1 MTTSRFQRLW
11 PYARHHRRSYALGAV
26 LVVLAVTLRLV
37 VPTFL
42 GPAIDDL
49 RGDGAGAELLAQ
61 VRDAALGMVLAA
73 AVGAVVRTGSR
84 LTILGNSRKVV
95 KELRRD
101 LFAHLLR
108 MPPSFYVRHQTGHV
122 MSRCVND
129 VQNVQGLT
137 GPVFLYLVETG
148 VLYAV
153 GLAFL
158 LWTDPYLTVLCI
170 VPFPFFL
177 VFARR
182 IAGRIQEDSR
192 LAQEQLGEVSAKLD
206 ESLSGMRVVRS
217 LALEERDA
225 AAFAR
230 EAEAYRDTTL
240 RLARARAT
248 LTPSMVLLGALCT
261 VLALGAG
268 AARVEAG
275 HLSVGELIN
284 FTFYLAIVAGPT
296 GTLGF
301 VLSSL
306 QRGAAALVRIDEL
319 FAMPETIPDP
329 ARAGE
334 RHPVEHGAV
343 SVRDL
348 TLEYPSLIDQPHLT
362 GSLPDRLPEGAD
374 RPRRVLDRISFD
386 VPAGHSLGVVGATGS
401 GKTTLLRA
409 LSRQVEV
416 PPGAVFL
423 DGRDITAI
431 PLVDLREAVGVVPQ
445 ESFLF
450 SRTLAENVAFGRPGA
465 SRAQIEAAVRG
476 ARLAQDLGQLPQ
488 GLETTVGERGVQLSG
503 GQRQR
508 AALARVMLLEPKIL
522 LLDDTLSAVD
532 TNTADAIL
540 RELEPMMRGRT
551 TVIVAHRVAT
561 VQRCETILVLEDGRI
576 VERGRHSDLLAQ
588 DGVYASL
595 WRRQEA
601 GR

>member
-1 MTTSRFQRLW
+1 MTSRFHRLW
-11 PYARHHRRSYALGAV
+11 PYARHHRGSYALGAV

-42 GPAIDDL
+42 GTAIDDL
-49 RGDGAGAELLAQ
+49 RGDGSDAELLAQ
-61 VRDAALGMVLAA
+61 VRNAALGMVLAA
-73 AVGAVVRTGSR
+73 AVGAAVRTGSR

-95 KELRRD
+95 RELRRD

-108 MPPSFYVRHQTGHV
+108 LPPSFFVRHQTGHV

-153 GLAFL
+153 GIAFL
-158 LWTDPYLTVLCI
+158 LWTDPYLTAICVA
-170 VPFPFFL
+170 PFPFFL
-177 VFARR
+177 AFARR

-217 LALEERDA
+217 LALEDRDA

-230 EAEAYRDTTL
+230 EAETYRDTTL

-275 HLSVGELIN
+275 HLTVGELIN

-306 QRGAAALVRIDEL
+306 QRGAAALQRIDEL

-329 ARAGE
+329 ARGGT
-334 RHPVEHGAV
+334 RHPVEHGALA
-343 SVRDL
+343 VRDL
-348 TLEYPSLIDQPHLT
+348 TIEFPALVDQPHLS
-362 GSLPDRLPEGAD
+362 GSLPTELPEGAD
-374 RPRRVLDRISFD
+374 RPRRVLDRVSFEL
-386 VPAGHSLGVVGATGS
+386 PAGHSLGVVGATGS

-416 PPGAVFL
+416 PEGAVFV
-423 DGRDITAI
+423 DGRDITTI
-431 PLVDLREAVGVVPQ
+431 PLADLREAVGVVPQ

-450 SRTLAENVAFGRPGA
+450 SRTLAENVAFGRPDA
-465 SRAQIEAAVRG
+465 SPERIEAAVRA
-476 ARLAQDLGQLPQ
+476 ARLAQDMGQLSD
-488 GLETTVGERGVQLSG
+488 GLGTTVGERGVQLSG

-508 AALARVMLLEPKIL
+508 AALARVMLLEPKVL

-532 TNTADAIL
+532 TSTADAIL

-561 VQRCETILVLEDGRI
+561 VQRCETILVLDEGRI
-576 VERGRHSDLLAQ
+576 VESGDHRELLAL